1 MSPTL
6 SPLHLL
12 LLLLYIEPVYMIMEY
27 MCHGDLLGFLRATRG
42 HPDMYTVF
50 PGTKNLPT
58 NVKLRS
64 RDLLRIISQ
73 VASGMNFLSSLKV
86 WKREREGEREDS
98 NIIISYIVHIHVL
111 TYIHPFI
118 LSLSL
123 DSTWCTLC

>member
-1 MSPTL
+1 MSPIL
-6 SPLHLL
+6 SPRHLL

-86 WKREREGEREDS
+86 WEREREREK
-98 NIIISYIVHIHVL
+98 IA
-111 TYIHPFI
+111 T
-118 LSLSL
+118 
-123 DSTWCTLC
+123 